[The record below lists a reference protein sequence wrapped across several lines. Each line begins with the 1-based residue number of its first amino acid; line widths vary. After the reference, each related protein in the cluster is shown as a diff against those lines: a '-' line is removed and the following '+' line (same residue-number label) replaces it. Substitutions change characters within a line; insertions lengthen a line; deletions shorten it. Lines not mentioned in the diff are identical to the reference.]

1 MVLLPLPFIRHNPGM
16 PIPHG
21 VRRLLL
27 IAFAFICAP
36 GSYPAAQPAAAIPQ
50 PFLALTHAQVV
61 NVRTGDIARDVTLVA
76 RNGRI
81 VSIGAGA
88 PPAGAQVIDMA
99 GKFLLPGLMDAHTHL
114 DNLAAARRA
123 LLSGATTVRSASV
136 GSFRDVALREMAR
149 GGYIAGPDMLAAGV
163 FVTPN
168 LEDTILADP
177 ALAGLTTGVR
187 DADRLRQVVQVNLAH
202 GVDVIK
208 TRGTERAGTPDTDP
222 REQVYSEEDLRVIV
236 EEAAK
241 KNVPILA
248 HAHGEEG
255 ARAAVL
261 AGARSIEH
269 GTYLSDDTL
278 RLMTQKGTFL
288 VPTYSTLI
296 DLVEPGGDYDNPV
309 VHNRGLFMIPH
320 ARKMIQRARAL
331 GVRIVAGTDS
341 SYGPESVTR
350 VSHEITNFVDIGL
363 TPLEALQSATIA
375 AAELFRIEKQTGALE
390 PGLEADVIAV
400 YENPLENIRAVQDV
414 LLVISNGRIAL
425 NRAVFAR
432 K

>member
-1 MVLLPLPFIRHNPGM
+1 MCRVFRS
-16 PIPHG
+16 
-21 VRRLLL
+21 VL
-27 IAFAFICAP
+27 IAVVGVCALVTI
-36 GSYPAAQPAAAIPQ
+36 PAAQSTAVIPQ

-61 NVRTGDIARDVTLVA
+61 NVRTGEIARDVTLVV
-76 RNGRI
+76 RDGRI
-81 VSIGAGA
+81 VSIGPGGA
-88 PPAGAQVIDMA
+88 PAGAQVIDMA
-99 GKFLLPGLMDAHTHL
+99 GRFLLPGLMDAHTHL

-136 GSFRDVALREMAR
+136 GSFRDVAIRDMAK

-187 DADRLRQVVQVNLAH
+187 GADRLRLVVQVNLAH

-222 REQVYSEEDLRVIV
+222 REQVYSEEELRVIV

-278 RLMTQKGTFL
+278 RLMKQKGTFL

-296 DLVEPGGDYDNPV
+296 DLVEPGGEYDNPV
-309 VHNRGLFMIPH
+309 VHNRGLFMLPR
-320 ARKMIQRARAL
+320 ARKMLQRARAL
-331 GVRIVAGTDS
+331 GVRIVAGTDT

-363 TPLEALQSATIA
+363 TPLEALQSATIV

-390 PGLEADVIAV
+390 PGLEADIIAV
-400 YENPLENIRAVQDV
+400 DENPLENIRAVQDV
-414 LLVISNGRIAL
+414 LVVISNGRIAL

>member
-1 MVLLPLPFIRHNPGM
+1 MCRVFRS
-16 PIPHG
+16 
-21 VRRLLL
+21 VL
-27 IAFAFICAP
+27 IAVVGVCALVTI
-36 GSYPAAQPAAAIPQ
+36 PAAQSTAVIPQ

-61 NVRTGDIARDVTLVA
+61 NVRTGEIARDVTLVF
-76 RNGRI
+76 RDGRI
-81 VSIGAGA
+81 VSIGPGGA
-88 PPAGAQVIDMA
+88 PAGAQVIDIA
-99 GKFLLPGLMDAHTHL
+99 GRFLLPGLMDAHTHL

-136 GSFRDVALREMAR
+136 GSFRDVAIRDMAK

-168 LEDTILADP
+168 LDDTILADP

-187 DADRLRQVVQVNLAH
+187 GADRLRLVVQVNLAH
-202 GVDVIK
+202 GVDVMK
-208 TRGTERAGTPDTDP
+208 TRGTERAGTPETDP
-222 REQVYSEEDLRVIV
+222 REQVYSEEELRVIV
-236 EEAAK
+236 EEAATK
-241 KNVPILA
+241 HVPILA

-261 AGARSIEH
+261 AGVRSIEH

-278 RLMTQKGTFL
+278 RLMKQKGTFL

-296 DLVEPGGDYDNPV
+296 DLIEPGGDYDNPV
-309 VHNRGLFMIPH
+309 VHNRGLFMLPR
-320 ARKMIQRARAL
+320 ARTMLQRARAL
-331 GVRIVAGTDS
+331 GVRIVAGTDT
-341 SYGPESVTR
+341 SYGPESITR

-390 PGLEADVIAV
+390 PGLEADIIAV
-400 YENPLENIRAVQDV
+400 DENPLDNIRAVQDV

-425 NRAVFAR
+425 NRVVFAR

>member
-1 MVLLPLPFIRHNPGM
+1 MCKVFRS
-16 PIPHG
+16 
-21 VRRLLL
+21 VL
-27 IAFAFICAP
+27 IAVVGVCVCTFVTI
-36 GSYPAAQPAAAIPQ
+36 PAAQSNAVIPQ

-61 NVRTGDIARDVTLVA
+61 NVRTGEIARDVTLVV
-76 RNGRI
+76 RDGRI
-81 VSIGAGA
+81 VSIGPGGA
-88 PPAGAQVIDMA
+88 PAGAQVIDIA
-99 GKFLLPGLMDAHTHL
+99 GRFLLPGLMDAHTHL

-136 GSFRDVALREMAR
+136 GSFRDVAIRDMAK

-187 DADRLRQVVQVNLAH
+187 GADRLRLVVQVNLAH

-222 REQVYSEEDLRVIV
+222 REQVYSEEELRVIV

-278 RLMTQKGTFL
+278 RLMKQTGTFL

-309 VHNRGLFMIPH
+309 VHNRGLFMMPR
-320 ARKMIQRARAL
+320 AKKMIQRARAL
-331 GVRIVAGTDS
+331 GVRIVAGTDT

-363 TPLEALQSATIA
+363 TPLEALQSATIV

-390 PGLEADVIAV
+390 PGLEADIIAV
-400 YENPLENIRAVQDV
+400 DENPLENIRAVQDV
-414 LLVISNGRIAL
+414 LVVISNGRIAL